1 MSVRC
6 IIILLPIFFSVP
18 FSLFLIFNC
27 VYVTTFEIDYFGS
40 SVVIS
45 FFILFFFFSI
55 YTSVERFILT

>member
-45 FFILFFFFSI
+45 LFILFFFFYLYFS
-55 YTSVERFILT
+55 

>member
-6 IIILLPIFFSVP
+6 IIILLPIFFSGP

-45 FFILFFFFSI
+45 FFILFFCFVFFYLYFS
-55 YTSVERFILT
+55 